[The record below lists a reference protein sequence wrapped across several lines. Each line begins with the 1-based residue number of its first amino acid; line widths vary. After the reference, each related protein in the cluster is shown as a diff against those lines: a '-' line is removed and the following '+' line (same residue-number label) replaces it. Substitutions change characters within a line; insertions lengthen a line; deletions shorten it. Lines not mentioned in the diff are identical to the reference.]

1 MKHVCDHGHHH
12 LLRGKFVFWFL
23 KLQRR
28 EKEGGTQNSKKISKV
43 SVYDDERE
51 QFPVDVGLRFC

>member
-1 MKHVCDHGHHH
+1 MCVITHHHGHH
-12 LLRGKFVFWFL
+12 LRGKFVFWFL

-51 QFPVDVGLRFC
+51 QDNVG